1 MRRWIFLVFLLIS
14 SVACFAQ
21 SDEAAR
27 ADTLM
32 KQGKRIEAL
41 PLYEHLAK
49 ANPDVMLYAEKLADC
64 YDAMSVQFTD
74 PAEIKKYRALARDEA
89 KRAVALGDKTVYIQD
104 IANQNPDDITF
115 MTPQSA
121 GAKFQQEAEKAYT
134 AGDFDTALQK
144 YAAAA
149 EADPKLY
156 DAPLFAGDTAYVQH
170 DLPTAARW
178 FARAISID
186 PDRETAYRYW
196 GDAILK
202 YGNDPT
208 LAREKFIQ
216 AIVAEPYSKYAW
228 QGLKQWADIEK
239 AVVMAP
245 KIERP
250 EGPVVDLKNSKN
262 VTINIDAGQTDNQ
275 TNPGGSAWTMYS
287 NIRVSYHG
295 ELFAKEFPNEKT
307 YRHSLKEE
315 STALRAVVTTVKGKK
330 LKPEQLDES
339 LRNLVELY
347 DAGMLDCWILISGA
361 DKGIEQDYAVYRK
374 DHRQLLHDYMDRFV
388 VRAGVNVQQ

>member
-1 MRRWIFLVFLLIS
+1 MRRWILLVLLSIGS
-14 SVACFAQ
+14 ASCFAQ
-21 SDEAAR
+21 QDEAAR
-27 ADTLM
+27 ADALM
-32 KQGKRIEAL
+32 KEGKRIEAL

-49 ANPDVMLYAEKLADC
+49 TNPDVMHYAEKLADC
-64 YDAMSVQFTD
+64 YEAMSVQFTD
-74 PAEIKKYRALARDEA
+74 PAEIKKYRTLARDEA
-89 KRAVALGDKTVYIQD
+89 KRAVAMGDKIVYIQD
-104 IANQNPDDITF
+104 IANQNPDDIAF

-121 GAKFQQEAEKAYT
+121 GTKFQQEAEKAYT

-156 DAPLFAGDTAYVQH
+156 DAPLFAEDTAYVQH

-178 FARAISID
+178 FARAISVN

-216 AIVAEPYSKYAW
+216 AIVAEPYSKYSW
-228 QGLKQWADIEK
+228 QGLKQWADLEK

-245 KIERP
+245 KIDRP
-250 EGPVVDLKNSKN
+250 DGPVVDPKNPKN
-262 VTINIDAGQTDNQ
+262 ITINVNPQSIEKKNPSSAAWLVYAVSRANYRNDQFQKDN
-275 TNPGGSAWTMYS
+275 
-287 NIRVSYHG
+287 
-295 ELFAKEFPNEKT
+295 PNEKN

-315 STALRAVVTTVKGKK
+315 SAALSAVVSVARELKV
-330 LKPEQLDES
+330 KPEEMDES

-361 DKGIEQDYAVYRK
+361 DNGIAQDYDAYRK

-388 VRAGVNVQQ
+388 VRVGVNVEQ

>member
-1 MRRWIFLVFLLIS
+1 MRRWIFLVFLLIGS
-14 SVACFAQ
+14 ATCFAQ
-21 SDEAAR
+21 QDEAAR
-27 ADTLM
+27 ADALM
-32 KQGKRIEAL
+32 KEGKRIEAL

-49 ANPDVMLYAEKLADC
+49 TNPNVMLYSEKLADC
-64 YDAMSVQFTD
+64 YEAMSVQFTD
-74 PAEIKKYRALARDEA
+74 PAEIKKYRTLARDMA
-89 KRAVALGDKTVYIQD
+89 KRAVAMGDKTVYIQD
-104 IANQNPDDITF
+104 MANQNPDDITF
-115 MTPQSA
+115 MTSQSA
-121 GAKFQQEAEKAYT
+121 GAKFQQEAEKAFT

-156 DAPLFAGDTAYVQH
+156 NAPLFAGDTAYAQH

-216 AIVAEPYSKYAW
+216 AVVAEPYSKYAW
-228 QGLKQWADIEK
+228 LGLKQWADLEK

-245 KIERP
+245 KIDRP
-250 EGPVVDLKNSKN
+250 EGPVVDPKNPKN
-262 VTINIDAGQTDNQ
+262 VTINIDAKQTDDK

-287 NIRVSYHG
+287 IIRASYHG
-295 ELFAKEFPNEKT
+295 DLFTKEFPNEKV

-315 STALRAVVTTVKGKK
+315 STALRAVATTVKSKK

-347 DAGMLDCWILISGA
+347 DAGVLDCWILISGA
-361 DKGIEQDYAVYRK
+361 DNGITMSTARSTANYCKTTWIA
-374 DHRQLLHDYMDRFV
+374 LWFMP
-388 VRAGVNVQQ
+388 A